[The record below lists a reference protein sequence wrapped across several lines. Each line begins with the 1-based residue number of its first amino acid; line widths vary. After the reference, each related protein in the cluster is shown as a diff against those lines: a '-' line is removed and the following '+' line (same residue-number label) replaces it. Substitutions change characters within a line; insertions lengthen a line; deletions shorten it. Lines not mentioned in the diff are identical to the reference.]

1 MKWYVC
7 IAFFTKGEIL
17 LKMKLTQYYKYEYA
31 KEMLESELRILIK
44 EFERKH
50 GYTPVEHMKSR
61 MKSENSII
69 KKLEKKGYELTDENT
84 YKHIDDIVGVRIV
97 VSFLSDVYDVVS
109 LIASSTNLLLKER
122 KDYITNPKA
131 SGYSSYHLKVL
142 VPVYLQDYVEYV
154 PAEIQV
160 RTVAMDF
167 WASLDHKIRYKF
179 HEKIPDEVQKN
190 MQDYALD
197 IQKLDRKMY
206 ELNKIMSKY
215 EEDLTEKNN
224 N

>member
-1 MKWYVC
+1 
-7 IAFFTKGEIL
+7 
-17 LKMKLTQYYKYEYA
+17 MKLTQYYKYEYA

-50 GYTPVEHMKSR
+50 GYTPVEHLKSR
-61 MKSENSII
+61 LKTEASIV
-69 KKLEKKGYELTDENT
+69 KKLEKKGYEVTEQNA

-109 LIASSTNLLLKER
+109 LIASSTNLLVKER
-122 KDYITNPKA
+122 KDYIRNPKS

-179 HEKIPDEVQKN
+179 QEAIPSEVQVN

-197 IQKLDRKMY
+197 IQELDRKMY
-206 ELNKIMSKY
+206 EINKIMSKY
-215 EEDLTEKNN
+215 EEGLNEKKDH
-224 N
+224 

>member
-1 MKWYVC
+1 MN
-7 IAFFTKGEIL
+7 
-17 LKMKLTQYYKYEYA
+17 LTQYYKYEYA
-31 KEMLESELRILIK
+31 KDMLESELRILIK

-50 GYTPVEHMKSR
+50 GYTPVEHLKSR
-61 MKSENSII
+61 MKSSESISR
-69 KKLEKKGYELTDENT
+69 KLIKKGYEVTKENA
-84 YKHIDDIVGVRIV
+84 YKYINDVVGVRIV

-109 LIASSTNLLLKER
+109 LIASSTNLLVKER
-122 KDYITNPKA
+122 KDYIRSPKS
-131 SGYSSYHLKVL
+131 SGYFSYHLKIL

-179 HEKIPDEVQKN
+179 QEEIPSEAQAN

-197 IQKLDRKMY
+197 IQELDRKMY
-206 ELNKIMSKY
+206 EINKIMSKY
-215 EEDLTEKNN
+215 EKDLNEKENH
-224 N
+224 